1 MTDIT
6 QMTTPPDT
14 CARKVP
20 KMDEGGCDFPRTP
33 SLVMLVQSLSLDSMF
48 DEKVDDENIDYLL
61 WTPKQG
67 VNVDEFQREN
77 EELGEQCRELE
88 KMIPSI
94 RVERDLLEMRN
105 SKAIDN
111 MQHKIQLL
119 KSDNQAL
126 QRHCDDVEQ
135 KVTVL
140 RKEKGVI
147 LECGLDGIGGA
158 IESSFS

>member
-1 MTDIT
+1 MTDIA

-14 CARKVP
+14 CVGEVP

-33 SLVMLVQSLSLDSMF
+33 SLVLLVQSLSLDSMF
-48 DEKVDDENIDYLL
+48 EEKVDDENIDSLL
-61 WTPKQG
+61 WTPKRG
-67 VNVDEFQREN
+67 VNVDEFEREN

-119 KSDNQAL
+119 KNENHTL
-126 QRHCDDVEQ
+126 QRHCNDVER
-135 KVTVL
+135 KVSVM
-140 RKEKGVI
+140 RKEKKVI
-147 LECGLDGIGGA
+147 LDRGLDGIGGA
-158 IESSFS
+158 IESSFP